1 MIFSDESQCL
11 EILER
16 LKFSVTEIYSKIIDE
31 KNDFNSYYEQL
42 SMNLRNKNKS
52 LNIYIKEEIDSNPA
66 HKIED
71 SNIDEDIEK
80 LKSSIFNQFDS
91 LENTSSDFLQSVQT
105 KIATFNAYYTND
117 LGSILDDYNILG
129 KIFSESYDLIKKI
142 HDLKTYYTS
151 HMNNTYSNDKENASK
166 SKISK
171 SIRNNQSE
179 IKKIKISN
187 LIQNSN
193 LIQSENR
200 LELNKF
206 IVTSPI
212 KSQNSV
218 HLQSNAIK
226 SDENINILSDDTYF
240 VDLTDNNY
248 NNFIIELSLISENF
262 KKFIN
267 KNFISNLRRDR
278 LGQYNIDY
286 NLEKKDWIKNV
297 QQIDISLSKEEYFF
311 TFITITSDS
320 KNFPE
325 LSFTFQQSG
334 KLFLDYF
341 LKFKENQLFLAC
353 KTAEKKKFLNII
365 SQEDFIN
372 KYKIKKIEIEFYQWF
387 EDAISHGFN
396 NIFEF
401 YKSNIDK
408 QILKS
413 RIEELDYLR
422 KKLSLL
428 VFNKKN
434 EIKNYS
440 NLAQQR

>member
-1 MIFSDESQCL
+1 
-11 EILER
+11 
-16 LKFSVTEIYSKIIDE
+16 
-31 KNDFNSYYEQL
+31 
-42 SMNLRNKNKS
+42 MNLRNKNKS

-248 NNFIIELSLISENF
+248 NNFIIWC
-262 KKFIN
+262 
-267 KNFISNLRRDR
+267 R
-278 LGQYNIDY
+278 
-286 NLEKKDWIKNV
+286 
-297 QQIDISLSKEEYFF
+297 YF
-311 TFITITSDS
+311 
-320 KNFPE
+320 P
-325 LSFTFQQSG
+325 
-334 KLFLDYF
+334 
-341 LKFKENQLFLAC
+341 LK
-353 KTAEKKKFLNII
+353 
-365 SQEDFIN
+365 
-372 KYKIKKIEIEFYQWF
+372 
-387 EDAISHGFN
+387 
-396 NIFEF
+396 
-401 YKSNIDK
+401 
-408 QILKS
+408 
-413 RIEELDYLR
+413 
-422 KKLSLL
+422 
-428 VFNKKN
+428 
-434 EIKNYS
+434 
-440 NLAQQR
+440 